1 MLTTI
6 TGILQLIAGL
16 TPTVANVIM
25 LFKNSDGST
34 TALIS
39 SAQTAT
45 QTDIQQMQD
54 YLKAHQTAP
63 ATPAGPTEIKPAA

>member
-1 MLTTI
+1 MITT
-6 TGILQLIAGL
+6 ILQLIAGL
-16 TPTVANVIM
+16 VPTVGNIIL

-45 QTDIQQMQD
+45 AADIAQMQA
-54 YLKAHQTAP
+54 YLAQHQAASPAPAAP
-63 ATPAGPTEIKPAA
+63 ATPPAA